1 MERDRECKGLN
12 SCEHVTA
19 AQMLHAS
26 LPLTARENSME
37 SVGQEVGKIETRL
50 RQLGAKLDR
59 LVAKADEA
67 GTEAKAEYREQIG
80 HIKDKHTMVQSK
92 LTEFR
97 AAKGQ
102 KWDNFKGGVEIAW
115 HDLENAFK
123 ALKQ

>member
-1 MERDRECKGLN
+1 MVCGG
-12 SCEHVTA
+12 A
-19 AQMLHAS
+19 ARMLHTKCHA
-26 LPLTARENSME
+26 TKRENSME

-50 RQLGAKLDR
+50 RQLGTRLDR

-67 GTEAKAEYREQIG
+67 GTEVKSEYRKQIDC
-80 HIKDKHTMVQSK
+80 IKDKHSVVQNK

-97 AAKGQ
+97 AANGQ
-102 KWDNFKGGVEIAW
+102 KWDNFKGGVETAW